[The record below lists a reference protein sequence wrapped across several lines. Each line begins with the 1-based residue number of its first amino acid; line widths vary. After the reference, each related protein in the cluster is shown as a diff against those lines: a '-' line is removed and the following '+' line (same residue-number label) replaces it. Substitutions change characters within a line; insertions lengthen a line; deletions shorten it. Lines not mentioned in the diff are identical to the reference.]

1 MRIHLKSGDQNIRLV
16 FPTGLI
22 FSKAV
27 AWLGVRYG
35 LRYAGDSMKIISAKQ
50 LDALFA
56 EFRRIK
62 RKHGSWVLVDVESSG
77 GDLVKIIL

>member
-1 MRIHLKSGDQNIRLV
+1 
-16 FPTGLI
+16 
-22 FSKAV
+22 
-27 AWLGVRYG
+27 
-35 LRYAGDSMKIISAKQ
+35 MKNLSAKQ

-62 RKHGSWVLVDVESSG
+62 KKHGRWELVDVESSN